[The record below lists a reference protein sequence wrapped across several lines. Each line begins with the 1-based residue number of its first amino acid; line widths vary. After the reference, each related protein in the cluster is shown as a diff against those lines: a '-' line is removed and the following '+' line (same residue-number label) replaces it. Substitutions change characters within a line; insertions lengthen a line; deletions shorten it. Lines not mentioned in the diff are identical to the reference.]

1 MSRGILRER
10 VREAWTEIRE
20 NLGRAT
26 LQSLG
31 VMLGVA
37 SVLGGFSITDSFR
50 QRSEQLYVKLGG
62 LDKLNVQNNPV
73 ASEGQPTAL
82 RSANLGLRQEDRDD
96 TEQVSPEE
104 VQGISMVKS
113 LRARVR
119 SAFADQERSV
129 GGIGGDFLAMEGYE
143 LAQGRAISP
152 QDLAS
157 AAPVAMLGSE
167 AAQTFFPSGNP
178 LGATIRIGDTP
189 VQVVG
194 VLHERFF
201 RFSKVEGRHNMFWRQ
216 NRLIAVP
223 ASLVQRRLQGDV
235 HGRLDRITYR
245 LPKIDAMPAFTQALR
260 GILKPNHRLEEDFRL
275 DDVQARIRKRDNNG
289 DAYNIIFMLS
299 GVLALL
305 GGGLV
310 NVNIQLAGL
319 KERVREVGIK
329 MAIGAPGSEIFKGFM
344 TEALL
349 LTALGALV
357 GLALGILFSWVI
369 TFILGVPLA
378 MSLASFL
385 WAYFLAAVFGFLFA
399 LYPAWK
405 ASKLSPME
413 ALHYE

>member
-1 MSRGILRER
+1 MGRGILRER
-10 VREAWTEIRE
+10 VFEAWTEIRE

-31 VMLGVA
+31 IMLGVA

-73 ASEGQPTAL
+73 ASEGKPSAL
-82 RSANLGLRQEDRDD
+82 RAANLGLRQEDRDD
-96 TEQVSPEE
+96 SEQVKPED
-104 VQGISMVKS
+104 VQGISMVKG

-119 SAFADQERSV
+119 SAFADQERAVS
-129 GGIGGDFLAMEGYE
+129 GIGGDFLALEGYE
-143 LAQGRAISP
+143 VAQGRALST

-157 AAPVAMLGSE
+157 AAPVVMLGSE
-167 AAQTFFPSGNP
+167 AVETFFPSGNAI
-178 LGATIRIGDTP
+178 GATIRVGDTP

-194 VLHERFF
+194 VLKERYF
-201 RFSKVEGRHNMFWRQ
+201 RFSKVEGRRNMFRRQ

-223 ASLVQRRLQGDV
+223 SSLVQRRLQGDV
-235 HGRLDRITYR
+235 HARLDRITYR
-245 LPKIDAMPAFTQALR
+245 LPKIDAMPAFTQALK

-310 NVNIQLAGL
+310 NVNIQLASL

-329 MAIGAPGSEIFKGFM
+329 MAIGAPGSEVFKGFM

-349 LTALGALV
+349 LTALGGLV
-357 GLALGILFSWVI
+357 GLGLGVAFSWVI
-369 TFILGVPLA
+369 TYILGVPLA

-385 WAYFLAAVFGFLFA
+385 WAYLLAAVFGFLFA

>member
-10 VREAWTEIRE
+10 VFEAWTEIRE

-37 SVLGGFSITDSFR
+37 SVLGGFSITDSMR

-62 LDKLNVQNNPV
+62 LDKLTVQNNPV
-73 ASEGQPTAL
+73 ASEGKPTAL
-82 RSANLGLRQEDRDD
+82 RAANLGLRQEDRDD
-96 TEQVSPEE
+96 TEHVKAEE
-104 VQGISMVKS
+104 VQGISMVKGM
-113 LRARVR
+113 RARVR

-129 GGIGGDFLAMEGYE
+129 SGVGGDFLAMEGYE
-143 LAQGRAISP
+143 VAQGRGLST
-152 QDLAS
+152 QDLDT
-157 AAPVAMLGSE
+157 AAPVVLLGSE
-167 AAQTFFPSGNP
+167 AVETFFPSGNA
-178 LGATIRIGDTP
+178 LGATIRVGDTP

-194 VLHERFF
+194 VLRERFF
-201 RFSKVEGRHNMFWRQ
+201 KFSKTEGRHNMFRRQ
-216 NRLIAVP
+216 NRVIAVP
-223 ASLVQRRLQGDV
+223 SSLVQRRIQGDV

-245 LPKIDAMPAFTQALR
+245 LPKIDVMPAFTQALR
-260 GILKPNHRLEEDFRL
+260 SIIKPNHRLEDDFRL

-289 DAYNIIFMLS
+289 EAYNMIFMLS

-349 LTALGALV
+349 LTALGGFV
-357 GLALGILFSWVI
+357 GLGLGVAFSWGI
-369 TFILGVPLA
+369 TRILGVPLA
-378 MSLASFL
+378 MSFASFA
-385 WAYFLAAVFGFLFA
+385 WAYVMATVFGFLFA
-399 LYPAWK
+399 LYPARK

>member
-10 VREAWTEIRE
+10 VIEAWAEVRE
-20 NLGRAT
+20 NLGRAS

-62 LDKLNVQNNPV
+62 LDKLTVQNSPV
-73 ASEGQPTAL
+73 ASEGKPTAL
-82 RSANLGLRQEDRDD
+82 RAANLGLRQEDRDD
-96 TEQVSPEE
+96 TEQIRPED
-104 VQGISMVKS
+104 VQGISMVKG

-129 GGIGGDFLAMEGYE
+129 SGIGGDFLAIEGYE
-143 LAQGRAISP
+143 VAQGRALTT
-152 QDLAS
+152 QDLAA
-157 AAPVAMLGSE
+157 AAPVALLGSE
-167 AAQTFFPSGNP
+167 AAETFFPSANAI
-178 LGATIRIGDTP
+178 GATIRVGDTP
-189 VQVVG
+189 VQVIG
-194 VLHERFF
+194 VLHERYF
-201 RFSKVEGRHNMFWRQ
+201 RFSKVEGRHNMFRRQ

-223 ASLVQRRLQGDV
+223 SSLVQRRLQGDV

-260 GILKPNHRLEEDFRL
+260 SILKPNHRLEDDFRL

-289 DAYNIIFMLS
+289 EAYNIIFMLS

-349 LTALGALV
+349 LTGLGGLV
-357 GLALGILFSWVI
+357 GLVIGIGFSWFI
-369 TFILGVPLA
+369 TFILGVPLT

-385 WAYFLAAVFGFLFA
+385 WAYFMATVFGFVFA

>member
-1 MSRGILRER
+1 MSRGILLER

-20 NLGRAT
+20 NLGRAV

-62 LDKLNVQNNPV
+62 LDKLTVQNSPV
-73 ASEGQPTAL
+73 ASEGQPTAM
-82 RSANLGLRQEDRDD
+82 RAANLGLRQEDRDD
-96 TEQVSPEE
+96 SEHINPED
-104 VQGISMVKS
+104 VQGVSMVKGI
-113 LRARVR
+113 RARVR
-119 SAFADQERSV
+119 SAYADQERPVS
-129 GGIGGDFLAMEGYE
+129 GIGGDFLAMGGYE
-143 LAQGRAISP
+143 VAQGRAISS
-152 QDLAS
+152 QDLAN
-157 AAPVAMLGSE
+157 AAPVVLLGSE
-167 AAQTFFPSGNP
+167 AAQTYFPEGNA
-178 LGATIRIGDTP
+178 LGATMRVGDTP
-189 VQVVG
+189 VQVIG
-194 VLHERFF
+194 ILDERFF
-201 RFSKVEGRHNMFWRQ
+201 RFSKVEGRRNMFWRQ

-223 ASLVQRRLQGDV
+223 SSLVQRRLQGDV
-235 HGRLDRITYR
+235 HARLDRITYR
-245 LPKIDAMPAFTQALR
+245 LPKIDAMPAFTRALQ

-329 MAIGAPGSEIFKGFM
+329 MAIGAPGKEIFKGFM

-349 LTALGALV
+349 LTALGGCV
-357 GLALGILFSWVI
+357 GLGLGIVFSWGI
-369 TFILGVPLA
+369 TQVLGVPLA
-378 MSLASFL
+378 MSPASFL

>member
-1 MSRGILRER
+1 MSSGALRER
-10 VREAWTEIRE
+10 AFEAWIEIRE

-37 SVLGGFSITDSFR
+37 AVLGGFSITDSFR

-62 LDKLNVQNNPV
+62 LDKLTVQNSPV
-73 ASEGQPTAL
+73 ASEGRPTAM
-82 RSANLGLRQEDRDD
+82 RTANLGLRQEDRDD
-96 TEQVSPEE
+96 TEQVKPDD

-113 LRARVR
+113 LRTRVR
-119 SAFADQERSV
+119 SAHADQERSV
-129 GGIGGDFLAMEGYE
+129 NGIGGDYLAMEGYE
-143 LAQGRAISP
+143 VAQGRALSV
-152 QDLAS
+152 QDLAG
-157 AAPVAMLGSE
+157 AAPVVVLGSE
-167 AAQTFFPSGNP
+167 AAQTFFPSGNA
-178 LGATIRIGDTP
+178 LGATIRVADTP

-260 GILKPNHRLEEDFRL
+260 GVITPNHRLEEDFRL
-275 DDVQARIRKRDNNG
+275 DDVQSRIRKRDNNG
-289 DAYNIIFMLS
+289 EAYNLIFVLS

-310 NVNIQLAGL
+310 NVNIQLASL
-319 KERVREVGIK
+319 KERVREVGVK
-329 MAIGAPGSEIFKGFM
+329 MAIGAPGKEIFKGFM
-344 TEALL
+344 TEAIL
-349 LTALGALV
+349 LTALGGGV
-357 GLALGILFSWVI
+357 GLLLGVLFSWGI
-369 TFILGVPLA
+369 TRILGVPLA
-378 MSLASFL
+378 MSLGSFL

>member
-1 MSRGILRER
+1 MNRGVLRER
-10 VREAWTEIRE
+10 VFEAWTEIRE
-20 NLGRAT
+20 NLGRAS

-62 LDKLNVQNNPV
+62 LDKLTVQNNPT
-73 ASEGQPTAL
+73 APEGQPTAL
-82 RSANLGLRQEDRDD
+82 RAANLGLRQEDRDD
-96 TEQVSPEE
+96 TEQVSPQD
-104 VQGISMVKS
+104 VQGISMMKS

-119 SAFADQERSV
+119 SAEGDQERSV
-129 GGIGGDFLAMEGYE
+129 SGIGGDFLAMEGYE
-143 LAQGRAISP
+143 VAQGRALST
-152 QDLAS
+152 QDLTS
-157 AAPVAMLGSE
+157 AAPVVLLGSE
-167 AAQTFFPSGNP
+167 AALTFFPSGHAV
-178 LGATIRIGDTP
+178 GSTMRVGDSP

-194 VLHERFF
+194 VLQERFF
-201 RFSKVEGRHNMFWRQ
+201 RFSKVEGRHNMFRRQ
-216 NRLIAVP
+216 NRIIAVP

-235 HGRLDRITYR
+235 HARLDRITYR
-245 LPKIDAMPAFTQALR
+245 LPKIDAMPAFTQALQ

-349 LTALGALV
+349 LTALGGFV
-357 GLALGILFSWVI
+357 GLGLGVAFSWAI
-369 TFILGVPLA
+369 THVLGVPLA
-378 MSLASFL
+378 MNLASFL
-385 WAYFLAAVFGFLFA
+385 WAYLLAAVCGFLFA